1 MTTSKKFLF
10 LVCIVALMSPL
21 AARATGITAPVTVT
35 LTLEST
41 PNSPDYP
48 YDFKV
53 KQGSNPSYD
62 VVMSCLS
69 FNRRVSLYESWSAT
83 AEGLEYLLTHAPG
96 SGEVDGSTM
105 TALEEDAY
113 LDSLYGTDFDG
124 ASNDE
129 IQTAIWD
136 IVDPSAFTGSNKLNS
151 TESTLV
157 LDAGYSLTG
166 LDSVGISEETS
177 SFYSQ
182 FTFYY
187 PTGGDGNNNE
197 PQQFME
203 YTPTVTPEP
212 SSLLLLGT
220 GMAGLAWIVRR
231 RMLAARV

>member
-69 FNRRVSLYESWSAT
+69 FNRTVHVGEWWNAT
-83 AEGLEYLLTHAPG
+83 AEGLGFLLSAQDG
-96 SGEVDGSTM
+96 SGEVDGSSM

-113 LDSLYGTDFDG
+113 LDSLYGTGPDHG
-124 ASNDE
+124 ATNDE

-136 IVDPSAFTGSNKLNS
+136 ILDPSAFTGRNSLNGP
-151 TESTLV
+151 ESTLV
-157 LDAGYSLTG
+157 SQAATFAASTLY
-166 LDSVGISEETS
+166 TS

-187 PTGGDGNNNE
+187 PKGGDGNNNE

-203 YTPTVTPEP
+203 YTPTVSPEP

-220 GMAGLAWIVRR
+220 GIVGLAGIVRR